1 MYIRHETGK
10 IGEDLATKYLENL
23 GYTISERNFVAKQG
37 EIDIIAKDK
46 QELVFVEVKTRKDAN
61 FAEAKDYVTLSKQR
75 RIITAANMWLANNRC
90 EKKIR
95 FDVIELY
102 YRLDNGKPQLA
113 MLNHIENAFYV
124 SSDD

>member
-1 MYIRHETGK
+1 MNTKLIGRWGEAEAARYLQSKKYIP
-10 IGEDLATKYLENL
+10 
-23 GYTISERNFVAKQG
+23 VAMGFSTRYG
-37 EIDIIAKDK
+37 EIDIIAESK
-46 QELVFVEVKTRKDAN
+46 EFLIFVEVKTRKDAN